1 MNKQINLN
9 QLAEWLNHADRPINT
24 LTLEQLFGFLFA
36 ISSTPAHLKPGDW
49 MPAVFAD
56 QLGLLKDADDHLK
69 AITTLQQ
76 HIAQDIS
83 DRMAALPKP
92 CVLTEPFES
101 NFESN
106 ALHQW
111 SHGFELGLS
120 LTEHFWDDCK
130 HEAQPQSFWM
140 MLSFFS
146 NLDNAR
152 QMASR
157 FQGGSMPVEVVT
169 RYVYS
174 EFNTLMQQYAEL
186 AEQFRS
192 DRKSAPISLTSGGVK
207 NSAGIPIMGQGV
219 GQDVGKGAPMED
231 ANNLI
236 QQAWASPDP
245 IEKVQLAHQVLE
257 QDPDNINALM
267 LLAQWEAAS
276 SEERRDLLLRA
287 VEGCERVLGE
297 DFFEK
302 NAGRFWKIRETRTFM
317 EALTNLASTYAHLKE
332 YDHAIACYE
341 RGIALNPM
349 DNQYNRYP
357 LSNCYISTRQLDK
370 ARALAEQF
378 KQDNGAFFHYD
389 LALCAFIDHGDN
401 ADTKQL
407 KKQAIASNKY
417 VPKVMTGKI
426 RMPKR
431 MPEQL
436 GSGDKDEAV
445 LYAAQNTE
453 LWRSVPGAIAWL
465 LKK

>member
-1 MNKQINLN
+1 MPKPQINLQ
-9 QLAEWLNHADRPINT
+9 QLGEWLSQPERPLNT
-24 LTLEQLFGFLFA
+24 LNLEQLLGFLFA
-36 ISSTPAHLKPGDW
+36 INCTPARLKPADW
-49 MPAVFAD
+49 MPAVFGD
-56 QLGLLKDADDHLK
+56 QLSLVTDAQTYLD
-69 AITTLQQ
+69 AIIELQQ

-83 DRMAALPKP
+83 DRMVALPKP
-92 CVLTEPFES
+92 CVLTEPFEA

-106 ALHQW
+106 ALHRW
-111 SHGFELGLS
+111 SFGFELGMS
-120 LTEHFWDDCK
+120 LTEHFWDDCR
-130 HEAQPQSFWM
+130 EQAQPQSFWM

-146 NLDNAR
+146 NLHNAR

-157 FQGGSMPVEVVT
+157 FQNGSMPIEMVT

-174 EFNTLMQQYAEL
+174 EFNKLMQQYAEL
-186 AEQFRS
+186 AEKFRS
-192 DRKSAPISLTSGGVK
+192 DKKSTPISLTSGAAK
-207 NSAGIPIMGQGV
+207 NSAGIPIMGQSN
-219 GQDVGKGAPMED
+219 PMED

-245 IEKVQLAHQVLE
+245 IEKVQLARQVLE
-257 QDPDNINALM
+257 QDSDNINALM

-317 EALTNLASTYAHLKE
+317 EALTNLASTYAHLKD
-332 YDHAIACYE
+332 YDNAIACYE
-341 RGIALNPM
+341 RGITLNPM

-357 LSNCYISTRQLDK
+357 LSNLYITTRQLDK
-370 ARALAEQF
+370 AQALAEQYQ
-378 KQDNGAFFHYD
+378 QDRGAFFLYD
-389 LALCAFIDHGDN
+389 LALCAFIEEGKTP
-401 ADTKQL
+401 ASKALKQ
-407 KKQAIASNKY
+407 QALAHNKY
-417 VPKVMTGKI
+417 VPKVITGKI
-426 RMPKR
+426 KLPKR

-436 GSGDKDEAV
+436 GHGDKDEAV

-465 LKK
+465 ISAR